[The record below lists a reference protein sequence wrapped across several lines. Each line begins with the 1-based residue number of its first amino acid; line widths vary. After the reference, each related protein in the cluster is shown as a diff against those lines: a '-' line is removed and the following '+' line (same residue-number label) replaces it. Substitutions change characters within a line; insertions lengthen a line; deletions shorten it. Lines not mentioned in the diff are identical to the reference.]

1 MERVSRTS
9 HTSVLLLVLFAVACA
24 PDARAADVSLSLR
37 ATGAGAAVSLTPTG
51 VLTGCAGMD
60 CKYRFP
66 EGAWVL
72 ATANPSVPGP
82 SFARWLG
89 ACRGASPVCSLKLDR
104 NKRLIGRF
112 SPVMVHVDRTAGRG
126 SVSFEPEG
134 SPCGD
139 GCWSYPYGSNVTLT
153 ATPAPDY
160 VFNGWDGVCPAN
172 ARAAVCQATTYAD
185 IEPIP
190 F

>member
-72 ATANPSVPGP
+72 ATANPSVPGS

-89 ACRGASPVCSLKLDR
+89 AWRGGSPVCSLSPDH
-104 NKRLIGRF
+104 NKGLSGRF
-112 SPVMVHVDRTAGRG
+112 RPFRVHVGRPAGRG

-139 GCWSYPYGSNVTLT
+139 GCWCYPYGSNVTLT
-153 ATPAPDY
+153 ATPAPRH
-160 VFNGWDGVCPAN
+160 VFNG
-172 ARAAVCQATTYAD
+172 RAGG
-185 IEPIP
+185 
-190 F
+190 